1 MADKEYLKQRRFDLV
16 AGIASKVRQDAYAA
30 YQKTG
35 KQKYRRVDEPVTP
48 EIVVGHLTGAQPI
61 ACYAVFD
68 DQTYTAVL
76 DFDDHDK
83 TLSWDA
89 LVAAA
94 QPIYYE
100 LRRLGFKPLCC
111 RSGGGSGLHIWIVWD
126 ASQSAKLVKQ
136 FLRHLLETQGFK
148 HGTGGVQQKEIEVFP
163 KNDRV
168 KEGSYGNAVALPY
181 SRSSVPLGDDLQPL
195 DWLEFQPPTLED
207 LLSPDVSDVFTPQTP
222 SSAASKTHRQLDEGY
237 DLRSESWA
245 TDQDKVRAALQFV
258 SADSYETWTTIGL
271 AVKCSLG
278 DAAFEIWDEWS
289 SNSAKYEGSAA
300 CREVWES
307 FDPNGTLTIGTVF
320 HLAKEGGWKPRAGK
334 PTILVEQGNLP
345 YEVDQAEDAL
355 IAGNVGVY
363 QRGNQLVRVSKIPK
377 QISEDGVERPGGALV
392 LTKVV
397 SPWLR
402 EQFARSANWEKPVKN
417 GTKPINPP
425 FEHAAAYIARV
436 GEWRVP
442 VLNGIIATPTLRA
455 DGSILQEPGF
465 DFESGLLYDP
475 RGVEYAPVPE
485 APSRDQAVEA
495 LDVLLRPFREFPF
508 ADAVAKSVLVTA
520 ALTALIRRSLPTA
533 PMFAVDAPTAG
544 SGKTYIA
551 QTIGIIATGHI
562 PTLIAQ
568 GKSDE
573 EDEKRISTVLIAG
586 DPIVVVDNCERAIS
600 GDALCGVLTAETWG
614 ARILGKSELAKV
626 PTNTLFMATGNNL
639 VVAGDMAR
647 RILVCRLDP
656 RMENPEQAEYDFDP
670 RTEATEHR
678 TEIVSAGL
686 TILRAFITAGR
697 PKQSKPLGSFN
708 EWNLVRDAV
717 IWLGLPDPAITVER
731 NKVDDPLKSELSNLL
746 ELWVTALGEKEVGLA
761 DIGIEAE
768 QSRSPQINELHQA
781 LASMTRNGQFNTK
794 SIGRLLRKHIDRI
807 VNGRA
812 LRKNSGPSGSLL
824 YRVEILDRQKLTDA
838 DDGGDET
845 EFPF

>member
-1 MADKEYLKQRRFDLV
+1 MPETPISTKINEGSAADAALLYLELGIEPIPLLTRGKSPAIDWGTIRQWSPEEIAEHFGTKSNVGAALGERSGGLV
-16 AGIASKVRQDAYAA
+16 D
-30 YQKTG
+30 
-35 KQKYRRVDEPVTP
+35 
-48 EIVVGHLTGAQPI
+48 
-61 ACYAVFD
+61 
-68 DQTYTAVL
+68 L
-76 DFDDHDK
+76 DFDTPEAVPVADVIFARAVAMGRVDSPRSHRFVRCSSIRTKRFQVSAKAARKLGLDRQTILEVRGDGGQTMVAPSIHPKGEKVIWHGDPSKIPTIDHDELHRLAGLCA
-83 TLSWDA
+83 TLA
-89 LVAAA
+89 LV
-94 QPIYYE
+94 
-100 LRRLGFKPLCC
+100 LRFYPRVEGDRDNVCLAL
-111 RSGGGSGLHIWIVWD
+111 
-126 ASQSAKLVKQ
+126 
-136 FLRHLLETQGFK
+136 T
-148 HGTGGVQQKEIEVFP
+148 GT
-163 KNDRV
+163 
-168 KEGSYGNAVALPY
+168 L
-181 SRSSVPLGDDLQPL
+181 
-195 DWLEFQPPTLED
+195 
-207 LLSPDVSDVFTPQTP
+207 
-222 SSAASKTHRQLDEGY
+222 
-237 DLRSESWA
+237 
-245 TDQDKVRAALQFV
+245 VRAALSDDQIDRLV
-258 SADSYETWTTIGL
+258 QAIATAAGDDEAEKRVGKAEATRMRIEAGETAWGL
-271 AVKCSLG
+271 PELCDRLG
-278 DAAFEIWDEWS
+278 IQELEPTFRKWMGMGKTSGVDFTGR
-289 SNSAKYEGSAA
+289 K
-300 CREVWES
+300 
-307 FDPNGTLTIGTVF
+307 PNGS
-320 HLAKEGGWKPRAGK
+320 

-345 YEVDQAEDAL
+345 YEVDQAENAL
-355 IAGNVGVY
+355 ITGNAGVY

-377 QISEDGVERPGGALV
+377 QVSEDGVERPGGALV
-392 LTKVV
+392 LTKVI

-402 EQFARSANWEKPVKN
+402 EQFARCANWEKPVKE

-495 LDVLLRPFREFPF
+495 LDVLMRPFREFPF
-508 ADAVAKSVLVTA
+508 ADGVAKSVLITA

-600 GDALCGVLTAETWG
+600 GDALCGVLTTETWG

-670 RTEATEHR
+670 RTEAAEHR
-678 TEIVSAGL
+678 TEIVAAGL

-731 NKVDDPLKSELSNLL
+731 NKVDDPMKSELSNLL
-746 ELWVTALGEKEVGLA
+746 ELWVAALGEKEVGLA

-838 DDGGDET
+838 DDSEDET

>member
-1 MADKEYLKQRRFDLV
+1 MPE
-16 AGIASKVRQDAYAA
+16 
-30 YQKTG
+30 
-35 KQKYRRVDEPVTP
+35 TP
-48 EIVVGHLTGAQPI
+48 ISTKI
-61 ACYAVFD
+61 
-68 DQTYTAVL
+68 
-76 DFDDHDK
+76 
-83 TLSWDA
+83 
-89 LVAAA
+89 
-94 QPIYYE
+94 
-100 LRRLGFKPLCC
+100 
-111 RSGGGSGLHIWIVWD
+111 
-126 ASQSAKLVKQ
+126 
-136 FLRHLLETQGFK
+136 
-148 HGTGGVQQKEIEVFP
+148 
-163 KNDRV
+163 N
-168 KEGSYGNAVALPY
+168 
-181 SRSSVPLGDDLQPL
+181 
-195 DWLEFQPPTLED
+195 
-207 LLSPDVSDVFTPQTP
+207 
-222 SSAASKTHRQLDEGY
+222 
-237 DLRSESWA
+237 
-245 TDQDKVRAALQFV
+245 
-258 SADSYETWTTIGL
+258 
-271 AVKCSLG
+271 
-278 DAAFEIWDEWS
+278 
-289 SNSAKYEGSAA
+289 EGSAA
-300 CREVWES
+300 DAALLYSELGIEPIPLLTRGKCPAIDWGTIRQWSPDEIARHFGANSNVGAALGGRSGGIVDLDFDTPEAVPVADVIFASAIAMGRVDSPRSHRFVRCSNTKTKRFQVTAKIAKKLGLERATILEVRGDGGQTMVAPSIHPKGEKVIWYG
-307 FDPNGTLTIGTVF
+307 DPSKIPTIDLDELHRLAGLCATLALVLRFYPRVEGDRDNVCLALTGTLIRV
-320 HLAKEGGWKPRAGK
+320 HLSDDQIDRLVLAIATAAGDDEAEKRVGKAEAARARIDAGETAWGLPELCDRLAIQELEPTFRKWMGMGKTSGVDFTGREPNGK
-334 PTILVEQGNLP
+334 PTILIEQGNLP
-345 YEVDQAEDAL
+345 YEVDHAEDAL
-355 IAGNVGVY
+355 IAGNAGVY

-377 QISEDGVERPGGALV
+377 QISEDGIERPGGALV
-392 LTKVV
+392 LTKVI

-402 EQFARSANWEKPVKN
+402 EQFARSANWERPVKD

-442 VLNGIIATPTLRA
+442 VLNGIIATPTLRV

-495 LDVLLRPFREFPF
+495 LDVLMRPFREFPF

-586 DPIVVVDNCERAIS
+586 DPIVVVDNCERTIS

-670 RTEATEHR
+670 RTEAAEHR

-686 TILRAFITAGR
+686 TILRAFITADR
-697 PKQSKPLGSFN
+697 PKQSKPLGSFS

-746 ELWVTALGEKEVGLA
+746 ELWVAALGEKKVGLA

-768 QSRSPQINELHQA
+768 QSRSSQINELYQA
-781 LASMTRNGQFNTK
+781 LSSMTRNGQFNTK

-812 LRKNSGPSGSLL
+812 LRKNSGSSGSLL
-824 YRVEILDRQKLTDA
+824 YRVEIIDSQRLTET
-838 DDGGDET
+838 DDEHET